1 MVRCY
6 LTRVIRRIAIG
17 LGGAAIGAMVGWTA
31 SAFTGWRPAIAVG
44 GILFGVIA
52 VWVEERGTSA

>member
-1 MVRCY
+1 M
-6 LTRVIRRIAIG
+6 IRRIAIG

-44 GILFGVIA
+44 GILFGVLA